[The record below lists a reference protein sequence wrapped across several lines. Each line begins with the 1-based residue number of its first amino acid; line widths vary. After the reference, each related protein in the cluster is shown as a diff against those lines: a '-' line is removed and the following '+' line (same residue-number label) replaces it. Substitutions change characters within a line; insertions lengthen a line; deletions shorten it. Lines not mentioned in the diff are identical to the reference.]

1 MRTITKL
8 MMSRTVFD
16 PTTPRIQDL
25 RATVQNILNLNSEK
39 VRIHPLDGRRV
50 IHALRY
56 FVQDIDKR
64 KVDELFL
71 RSKL

>member
-16 PTTPRIQDL
+16 TTTPRIQDL
-25 RATVQNILNLNSEK
+25 RATVQHILNLDSEK
-39 VRIHPLDGRRV
+39 VRIHPSDGRRV

-56 FVQDIDKR
+56 FVQDVDKR
-64 KVDELFL
+64 KVDELL
-71 RSKL
+71 QSKL

>member
-16 PTTPRIQDL
+16 PNTPRIQDL
-25 RATVQNILNLNSEK
+25 RATVQNILNLDSEK
-39 VRIHPLDGRRV
+39 VRIHPSDGRRV

-56 FVQDIDKR
+56 FVQDVDKR
-64 KVDELFL
+64 KVDELL

>member
-8 MMSRTVFD
+8 MMARTIFD
-16 PTTPRIQDL
+16 PTAPRIQDL
-25 RATVQNILNLNSEK
+25 RATVQHILNLDSEK
-39 VRIHPLDGRRV
+39 VILHPSDGRRI

-56 FVQDIDKR
+56 FIQDVDKR
-64 KVDELFL
+64 RVDELFL